1 MRRKL
6 FVLTVAALMATMMI
20 TAGPAHADLSIG
32 GGNGFDFDGLDF
44 DGIDLDGLDFAG
56 LDIGDDDIDGNN
68 GFFGFGGGIQQD
80 SDSGELSIGSN
91 VS

>member
-6 FVLTVAALMATMMI
+6 FVLTVAALMATMMM

-44 DGIDLDGLDFAG
+44 DG

-80 SDSGELSIGSN
+80 SDSGELSIGSD